1 MFSNFAASYATT
13 TQLVVSLTAFLLVYG
28 IYRILAFV
36 YNELTSPIRH
46 VPGPPNPS
54 LIYGSFK
61 KLTESVSRK
70 LTLSCS
76 DCFNGHIQNNSELQ
90 EDWINQYGSTVK
102 YKALLGVS

>member
-13 TQLVVSLTAFLLVYG
+13 TQLVVSLIAFLLVYG

-76 DCFNGHIQNNSELQ
+76 DCSTDTSRTIPSCRRIGSINTDRQSNIKRYSE
-90 EDWINQYGSTVK
+90 
-102 YKALLGVS
+102 